1 MWHLPPIRSRAS
13 WIVAVVLVVGACG
26 GGSAEP
32 VANPGQGVSVSMAR
46 ANWETGYF
54 QAAVYRALLGE
65 LGYEVNDPG
74 EKELN
79 PADFYPALAGGD
91 LDFWANGWFP
101 LHNEFLSIQLP
112 DGAVIGDR
120 VERIGNELPA
130 GGLQGFIV
138 DIATA
143 ERLGVTKLADIGD
156 DPAIAA
162 VFDTDGD
169 GRANLVG
176 CNEGWGCQLSIDATL
191 GLNDWSSTIEQDSG
205 VYGQLWDETVARYQ
219 RGDPILA
226 YTWTPSSFVIE
237 LVAGEDVVWLSV
249 DRSSEGEVDPVPLPP
264 AQCPAQPCLM
274 GFAAADINAVANMEF
289 LELNPAAAV
298 LLESVGF
305 RLTDIALQNYMMSLG
320 EDTGADV
327 ERHAQ
332 EWISENRRLVDSWLD
347 AARSAAAEAA
357 TPVR

>member
-1 MWHLPPIRSRAS
+1 
-13 WIVAVVLVVGACG
+13 
-26 GGSAEP
+26 

-169 GRANLVG
+169 GKANLVG
-176 CNEGWGCQLSIDATL
+176 CNEGWGCQVSIEATL
-191 GLNDWSSTIEQDSG
+191 ALNDWSQTIEQDSG
-205 VYGQLWDETVARYQ
+205 DYGQQWDETVASYQ

-237 LVAGEDVVWLSV
+237 LVAGEDVVWLSL
-249 DRSSEGEVDPVPLPP
+249 DRSSEGEVEPVPLPP
-264 AQCPAQPCLM
+264 AQCPAQPCRM
-274 GFAAADINAVANMEF
+274 GFAAADINAVASQEF
-289 LELNPAAAV
+289 LAANPAAAV

-305 RLTDIALQNYMMSLG
+305 RLTDVALQNFRMSLG
-320 EDTGADV
+320 EDTAADV

-332 EWISENRRLVDSWLD
+332 EWIAENRRLVDSWLD
-347 AARSAAAEAA
+347 AARLAAAEAA
-357 TPVR
+357 TPLR